1 MLLYRRPVLMVAAWG
16 TCTRAG
22 RRRAEAEARLQG
34 DRPLRA
40 AARPAPPARPPANRH
55 PPRPRATRRG
65 RRGRGP
71 GSPQLPPAWGDA
83 LASQRLAPGPR
94 ETYEAIA
101 LPSPMPGP
109 RPCSPSLALTPLPS
123 WDLSPGLGLWSS
135 LVWPACKA
143 CPPGLCPLRSV
154 DALLTSSRWTWGREW
169 GEGNV
174 GLGCPLP
181 GHGRKSD
188 DGRCVEGLLP
198 GRGWGRQWRG
208 SPSSPLKAALQTHP
222 WAVFPPLFQGCWGGR
237 GCHSGQNSRM

>member
-65 RRGRGP
+65 RRGQGP

-143 CPPGLCPLRSV
+143 CPPGLCPLRP
-154 DALLTSSRWTWGREW
+154 TGRA
-169 GEGNV
+169 GTILRRV
-174 GLGCPLP
+174 APLP
-181 GHGRKSD
+181 PEPAPQLQMGKLRTPEHECLLSLSQS
-188 DGRCVEGLLP
+188 RCPSE
-198 GRGWGRQWRG
+198 RG
-208 SPSSPLKAALQTHP
+208 SQA
-222 WAVFPPLFQGCWGGR
+222 WGT
-237 GCHSGQNSRM
+237 